1 MVDTNCLEVKT
12 IAGFL
17 NYKICRLMFRSV
29 PRDAIAHFK
38 AHIERFRGRTGFR
51 EIMFEHYAWLSF
63 QYSAFAELF
72 CDAIK
77 LGLAALQAQNPG
89 IYYYKAA
96 EYMGQRKQ
104 MFYECLATAAAAVAA
119 GATGSAVSTPADALN
134 ASYANQFYS
143 EFFGVRTTK
152 IGDAATEQQQFALVQ
167 ANEMNFN
174 HSVWMALLME
184 LYSIKSRLIDIVC
197 RWPSSPFWARRWHSS
212 KCTDVCGCARSWPSK
227 WRRSICSAATTR
239 RP

>member
-77 LGLAALQAQNPG
+77 LGLPALQTQNPG

-104 MFYECLATAAAAVAA
+104 CFYECLAATAASAASTAPTTAAAGAPNAA
-119 GATGSAVSTPADALN
+119 ADAN

-174 HSVWMALLME
+174 HSV
-184 LYSIKSRLIDIVC
+184 
-197 RWPSSPFWARRWHSS
+197 
-212 KCTDVCGCARSWPSK
+212 
-227 WRRSICSAATTR
+227 
-239 RP
+239 